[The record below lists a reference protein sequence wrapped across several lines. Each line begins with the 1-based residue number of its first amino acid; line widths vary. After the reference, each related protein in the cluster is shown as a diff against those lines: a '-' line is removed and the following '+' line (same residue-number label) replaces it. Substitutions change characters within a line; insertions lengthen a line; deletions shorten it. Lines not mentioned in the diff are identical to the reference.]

1 MTPPKSASDA
11 CPVRRMV
18 RLHAEECQSL
28 TVTFEAAE
36 KEYRL
41 LVDMFGAEG
50 RRNRQYTVLAFGT
63 PSYELSF
70 RLTERAHYLQCAL
83 DEAMQR
89 MQCAAWHLLR
99 TRRLEQHL
107 RCELELAEQCAE
119 RRCLLEAE
127 NRRMKVAQL
136 EVVASFCTC
145 VANTA
150 LAMYK
155 AGERRHTETVFR
167 VLFPEFGPETER
179 GLWLWKAHAGMK
191 QNAASMVDEAEHTN
205 RLCQQLEAGSLRK
218 PPATAHLRGH
228 RVARP
233 CPQN

>member
-1 MTPPKSASDA
+1 M
-11 CPVRRMV
+11 
-18 RLHAEECQSL
+18 

-41 LVDMFGAEG
+41 LVDMFGAEV

-145 VANTA
+145 VANAA
-150 LAMYK
+150 LITYK
-155 AGERRHTETVFR
+155 ADQLRHTQVAGERSSSHSKTQRA
-167 VLFPEFGPETER
+167 LD
-179 GLWLWKAHAGMK
+179 LWQAHAGMK
-191 QNAASMVDEAEHTN
+191 HNASLMIGQAEHTN

>member
-1 MTPPKSASDA
+1 
-11 CPVRRMV
+11 MV

-28 TVTFEAAE
+28 TETFEAAE

-41 LVDMFGAEG
+41 LVDIHG
-50 RRNRQYTVLAFGT
+50 
-63 PSYELSF
+63 
-70 RLTERAHYLQCAL
+70 TERRRHPVFNIFVLPFLLSDRAAYLELAR
-83 DEAMQR
+83 DEAMYR

-127 NRRMKVAQL
+127 NRRTKVAQL

-150 LAMYK
+150 LAMHK
-155 AGERRHTETVFR
+155 AGERRHRETVFR
-167 VLFPEFGPETER
+167 LLLPEWGPETER

-191 QNAASMVDEAEHTN
+191 QNAASMIDEAEH
-205 RLCQQLEAGSLRK
+205 
-218 PPATAHLRGH
+218 
-228 RVARP
+228 
-233 CPQN
+233 